1 MSETPVTPAAP
12 RGRRRRRITAVVLVS
27 LLVLVVGGL
36 ATAWYYLD
44 SLSSSYEENVQTFE
58 QQAQEE
64 GGDAGTGG
72 SFPEESDRPEKEAD
86 DESITIL
93 LLGSDDRAGTDLA
106 QSTGQFPGSRSDTM
120 MLVHVPA
127 DRSGVQVM
135 SIPRDLWIDVP
146 GDHGE
151 AKINAPMALGGV
163 SLTVETIEGL
173 FDVRVDHVASVD
185 MQGFIGLVESL
196 GGVDVESTHPETFT
210 TTGGHTFHPGTQHMD
225 AEEALA
231 FVRERKTFS
240 DGDLQRAR
248 NQQSF
253 IEAVVDESLQA
264 GNLANPGRVRD
275 MVETFTPYLT
285 VDESLDAST
294 VASLGWE
301 IRGAAGDITMFTL
314 PTGPDDRSADGQ
326 WIWRQD
332 EQAMTEIS
340 EALAEDTLEEY
351 VEENDL

>member
-1 MSETPVTPAAP
+1 MSETPAPAAAP
-12 RGRRRRRITAVVLVS
+12 RRRRRRRITAVVLIS

-58 QQAQEE
+58 QQAREQGE
-64 GGDAGTGG
+64 GAETGET
-72 SFPEESDRPEKEAD
+72 FPEESDRPAKDSD
-86 DESITIL
+86 DESINIL
-93 LLGSDDRAGTDLA
+93 LLGSDDRAGTDLE

-120 MLVHVPA
+120 MLVHVPS

-135 SIPRDLWIDVP
+135 SIPRDLWVDVP
-146 GDHGE
+146 GEHGE
-151 AKINAPMALGGV
+151 AKINAPLALGGV
-163 SLTVETIEGL
+163 SLTIQTIEGL

-185 MQGFIGLVESL
+185 MEGFIGLVETL
-196 GGVDVESTHPETFT
+196 DGVEVDSTYPEAFT
-210 TTGGHTFHPGTQHMD
+210 TTGGRTFRPGTQHMD
-225 AEEALA
+225 ADEALA
-231 FVRERKTFS
+231 FVRERKSFP

-253 IEAVVDESLQA
+253 IRAVVDESLQA
-264 GNLANPGRVRD
+264 GTLANPGRVRD

-301 IRGAAGDITMFTL
+301 IRGAADDITMFTL
-314 PTGPDDRSADGQ
+314 PTGPDGRSADGQ
-326 WIWRQD
+326 WIWQQD
-332 EQAMTEIS
+332 EQAMAEIS
-340 EALAEDTLEEY
+340 DALADDTLEEY